1 MMLKSFSPAA
11 QRLIAV
17 SLLVLL
23 LLVLLLFVLVPLGT
37 GISNN
42 LRRLDAQRS
51 EQARAEAI
59 LALPPPRQGRALDP
73 QGWIHAPDGQ
83 AAARSLAALVTG
95 IGARRGVQVTM
106 NGSAV
111 PATGAPVL
119 LTLPFTARGE
129 QAAVLAFIG
138 DIEAGKPL
146 LRFRQL
152 GLQRQAQPTL
162 PPAMPSSAIAPQSP
176 NLTDAMTLAAQ
187 PSQTATGE
195 NVAGDNAAEAPQ
207 PMTMLQADGVVMGLW
222 GGN

>member
-1 MMLKSFSPAA
+1 MIFRSFSPGA

-17 SLLVLL
+17 ALLVLL
-23 LLVLLLFVLVPLGT
+23 LLVLLLFVIVPLGT
-37 GISNN
+37 GITDN

-73 QGWIHAPDGQ
+73 QGWIHAADGQ
-83 AAARSLAALVTG
+83 SAARSLAALVTG
-95 IGARRGVQVTM
+95 IGGRRGVQVTV
-106 NGSAV
+106 NGGAA

-152 GLQRQAQPTL
+152 SLQRQAQPTL
-162 PPAMPSSAIAPQSP
+162 PSATPSSAIAPQSP

-187 PSQTATGE
+187 PSQTA
-195 NVAGDNAAEAPQ
+195 AADNAAEAPP

>member
-1 MMLKSFSPAA
+1 MILRTFSPTA

-17 SLLVLL
+17 SLLLLL

-37 GISNN
+37 GISEN
-42 LRRLDAQRS
+42 LQRLDAQRS

-59 LALPPPRQGRALDP
+59 LALPAPRQGRALDP
-73 QGWIHAPDGQ
+73 QGWIHAADGPT
-83 AAARSLAALVTG
+83 AARSLAALVTG

-106 NGSAV
+106 NGSAA
-111 PATGAPVL
+111 PAIGAPVL

-152 GLQRQAQPTL
+152 SLQRQAQPPM
-162 PPAMPSSAIAPQSP
+162 PPATPSSAIAPQSP

-187 PSQTATGE
+187 PSPTA
-195 NVAGDNAAEAPQ
+195 AADNAAEPPP